1 MHNVGISYKAVNDH
15 WSGICIVYS
24 LDQNSNKTEF
34 VLDLHCDLQ
43 SKNGQLNPNN
53 KGLDCLFLGPG
64 LAEPAWL

>member
-1 MHNVGISYKAVNDH
+1 MWGSVIRRSMTTGQGFVLYTAWIRTPTY
-15 WSGICIVYS
+15 
-24 LDQNSNKTEF
+24 KTEF

-53 KGLDCLFLGPG
+53 KALDCLFLGPG